1 MRPVEDP
8 AVTLPMNGLAS
19 SLKILS
25 KIKNVPVVR
34 ILGAGGVHKSA
45 ALTRHRVSFEIVR
58 DDECERKHVPIVK
71 WRRPEERTSRL
82 LSLGNAAATPPTL
95 HVTPFI
101 FSLFFCAE
109 SETFVQT
116 PQTMADGMD
125 VDR

>member
-58 DDECERKHVPIVK
+58 DDEYERKHVPIVK

-82 LSLGNAAATPPTL
+82 SLGNAAATPPTL
-95 HVTPFI
+95 HVTLPLF
-101 FSLFFCAE
+101 FSLFFFCE

-116 PQTMADGMD
+116 LQTMDGMD